1 MEAQP
6 GGQGKEKASFF
17 RDSSVQHPVGQP
29 LPLFFLF
36 FTLQLSQRGHHP
48 PPSRHPLSLTP
59 QHPLLASVRPYHLYL
74 CSARPR
80 SQVRDRPQ
88 ALLGR
93 AVAQPWCPQEGRG
106 SPKPTSIADITA
118 DF

>member
-17 RDSSVQHPVGQP
+17 RESSVQHPVGQP

-48 PPSRHPLSLTP
+48 PPQSPPSFLDS
-59 QHPLLASVRPYHLYL
+59 
-74 CSARPR
+74 SA
-80 SQVRDRPQ
+80 
-88 ALLGR
+88 
-93 AVAQPWCPQEGRG
+93 
-106 SPKPTSIADITA
+106 PTSGFSQTIPPVPVLSQAQVPGERQASGPTWKGCGPA
-118 DF
+118 MVPTRRQRLTEAHFHS

>member
-48 PPSRHPLSLTP
+48 PPP
-59 QHPLLASVRPYHLYL
+59 
-74 CSARPR
+74 
-80 SQVRDRPQ
+80 
-88 ALLGR
+88 
-93 AVAQPWCPQEGRG
+93 VATLFP
-106 SPKPTSIADITA
+106 
-118 DF
+118 